1 MLLTV
6 DLGDNSERQI
16 SLAELKDLRVGKVW
30 LELKEPTAE
39 ELAAVAEKSGIP
51 ADFLQLPATS
61 NFINLRIEPEYIVI
75 NFVAVKEILEDKK
88 IDPLVVAFSK
98 DLLVTV
104 ESHMNEGILGLV
116 KTRMNK
122 AKVDPPALVA
132 YYILDEIVAAN
143 FEHLEKI
150 EEVTAEVEEHVLEK
164 ADKETLKGIF
174 RLKSRLISFNKVLW
188 YERGLIFNLRKCE
201 ADCLTAKAR
210 NLFDTTH
217 EYLARQIDIVET
229 YREIL
234 SDAIN
239 AYLSTVSNHIN
250 ASIRSL
256 TLVMFYLTI
265 VTTITSFPNT
275 VATFF
280 GIAQF
285 GQTDAL
291 IIFAVLL
298 LSVIMPFLWL
308 WRKRWL
314 KLD

>member
-6 DLGDNSERQI
+6 DLADNSERQI

-39 ELAAVAEKSGIP
+39 ELLAVAKKSGIP
-51 ADFLQLPATS
+51 ADLLEVPAVS
-61 NFINLRIEPEYIVI
+61 NFINLRIEPEYVVI
-75 NFVAVKEILEDKK
+75 NFVVLREILEEKK

-104 ESHMNEGILGLV
+104 ERHVNEGILGLV
-116 KTRMNK
+116 KARMSK
-122 AKVDPPALVA
+122 AKVDPPSLVA
-132 YYILDEIVAAN
+132 YYILDEIVATH
-143 FEHLEKI
+143 FGHLEKI
-150 EEVTAEVEEHVLEK
+150 EEVTADVEEHVLERPDQ
-164 ADKETLKGIF
+164 ATLKGIF
-174 RLKSRLISFNKVLW
+174 RLKSRLVSFNKVLW
-188 YERGLIFNLRKCE
+188 YERGLVFNLKKCE
-201 ADCLTAKAR
+201 ADCLSAKAR

-217 EYLARQIDIVET
+217 EYLTRQIDIVET

-239 AYLSTVSNHIN
+239 AYLSTVSNRIN

-280 GIAQF
+280 GISQF
-285 GQTDAL
+285 GQTSAL
-291 IIFAVLL
+291 IIFAVLM
-298 LSVIMPFLWL
+298 LSIALPFVWL

-314 KLD
+314 KLE

>member
-1 MLLTV
+1 MLLAV
-6 DLGDNSERQI
+6 DLADNSERQI
-16 SLAELKDLRVGKVW
+16 SLAELKDLRVGKFW
-30 LELKEPTAE
+30 LELKEPTVE
-39 ELAAVAEKSGIP
+39 ELAAVAEKSGISI
-51 ADFLQLPATS
+51 DFLELPPVS
-61 NFINLRIEPEYIVI
+61 NFINLRIEPEYVVI
-75 NFVAVKEILEDKK
+75 NFVVVREILEDKK

-104 ESHMNEGILGLV
+104 ERQAGQGILGLV
-116 KTRMNK
+116 KTRMRK
-122 AKVDPPALVA
+122 VKVDPPSLVA
-132 YYILDEIVAAN
+132 YYILDEIVATN

-150 EEVTAEVEEHVLEK
+150 EDVTAETEEHVLGRPNQ
-164 ADKETLKGIF
+164 ATLKEIF
-174 RLKSRLISFNKVLW
+174 KLKSRLVSFNKVLW
-188 YERGLIFNLRKCE
+188 YERGLIFNLKKCE

-239 AYLSTVSNHIN
+239 AYLSTVSNRIN
-250 ASIRSL
+250 ASIRRL
-256 TLVMFYLTI
+256 TFVMFYLTI
-265 VTTITSFPNT
+265 ITTITSFPNT

-280 GIAQF
+280 GISQF

-291 IIFAVLL
+291 IVFVALM
-298 LSVIMPFLWL
+298 LSIILPFVWL

>member
-1 MLLTV
+1 MLLIV

-30 LELKEPTAE
+30 LELKEPTAD

-51 ADFLQLPATS
+51 ADFLELPAAS
-61 NFINLRIEPEYIVI
+61 NFINLRIEPEYVLI
-75 NFVAVKEILEDKK
+75 NFVVVREILEDKK

-104 ESHMNEGILGLV
+104 ESHLNEGILGLV

-132 YYILDEIVAAN
+132 YYIVDEIVAAN

-239 AYLSTVSNHIN
+239 AYLSTVSNRIN
-250 ASIRSL
+250 ASIRRL
-256 TLVMFYLTI
+256 TFVMFYLTI
-265 VTTITSFPNT
+265 ITTITSFPNT

-280 GIAQF
+280 GISQF

-291 IIFAVLL
+291 IIFVVLI
-298 LSVIMPFLWL
+298 LSIILPFVWL
-308 WRKRWL
+308 WRRRWL

>member
-6 DLGDNSERQI
+6 DLADNSERQI
-16 SLAELKDLRVGKVW
+16 SIAELEDLRVGKVW

-51 ADFLQLPATS
+51 ADFVELPAVN
-61 NFINLRIEPEYIVI
+61 NFINLRLEPDYVVI
-75 NFVAVKEILEDKK
+75 NFVVVKEILEEKR

-98 DLLVTV
+98 DLLITV
-104 ESHMNEGILGLV
+104 ESPANEGILSLV
-116 KTRMNK
+116 RTRMSK

-132 YYILDEIVAAN
+132 YYILDEVVAAH
-143 FEHLEKI
+143 FEHLERI
-150 EEVTAEVEEHVLEK
+150 EEVTAETEERILGRGDQ
-164 ADKETLKGIF
+164 ATLKEIF
-174 RLKSRLISFNKVLW
+174 RLKSRLVGFNKVLW
-188 YERGLIFNLRKCE
+188 YERGLIFNLKKCE

-210 NLFDTTH
+210 SLFDTTH

-239 AYLSTVSNHIN
+239 AYLSTVSNRIN
-250 ASIRSL
+250 ASIRRL
-256 TLVMFYLTI
+256 TFVMFYLTI
-265 VTTITSFPNT
+265 ITTITSFPNT

-280 GIAQF
+280 GISQF

-291 IIFAVLL
+291 IVFVALM
-298 LSVIMPFLWL
+298 LSIILPFVWL

>member
-6 DLGDNSERQI
+6 DLADNSERQI
-16 SLAELKDLRVGKVW
+16 SLAELRDLRVGKVW
-30 LELKEPTAE
+30 LELKEPTGE

-51 ADFLQLPATS
+51 ADFLEVPAVS
-61 NFINLRIEPEYIVI
+61 NFINLRIEPEYVVI
-75 NFVAVKEILEDKK
+75 NFVVVREILEDKR

-98 DLLVTV
+98 DLLITV
-104 ESHMNEGILGLV
+104 EKQADPGILSLV
-116 KTRMNK
+116 KTRMSK
-122 AKVDPPALVA
+122 AKVDPPAMVA
-132 YYILDEIVAAN
+132 YYILDEIAATH

-150 EEVTAEVEEHVLEK
+150 EEVTAEVEEHVLGK
-164 ADKETLKGIF
+164 ADQATLKGIF
-174 RLKSRLISFNKVLW
+174 KLKSRLISFNKILW
-188 YERGLIFNLRKCE
+188 YERGLIFNLKKCE

-239 AYLSTVSNHIN
+239 AYLSTVSNRIN
-250 ASIRSL
+250 ASIRRL
-256 TLVMFYLTI
+256 TFVMFYLTI
-265 VTTITSFPNT
+265 ITTITSFPNT

-280 GIAQF
+280 GISQF

-291 IIFAVLL
+291 IIFTVLI
-298 LSVIMPFLWL
+298 LSTILPFVWL

-314 KLD
+314 NLG